1 MVYRYYRFQER
12 GISVSN
18 RKKNTAD
25 NLDFSPGEAP
35 GQHADAIEVEGLD
48 HIFKWASEPAPEP
61 EDLRL
66 KQTRE
71 RRVRFQVLDVVQ
83 KYKEQRVVSKSQD
96 EVTYLQRRVIALLT
110 KMQEMTEEN
119 AAVKQIMVSQYWA
132 IQRIPALEEQVRVL
146 KVVEYEKEA
155 AVKERR
161 YLMDALAKV
170 KVERDYLEDILV
182 TVEEENTRLSSI
194 LNITRTELEA
204 IKAHRWWHKF
214 VPQSWYKL

>member
-1 MVYRYYRFQER
+1 VT
-12 GISVSN
+12 N

-35 GQHADAIEVEGLD
+35 GQHEDAIEVDGLD
-48 HIFKWASEPAPEP
+48 HIFKWAAEPAPEP

-66 KQTRE
+66 RQTRD
-71 RRVRFQVLDVVQ
+71 RRVRVQVLDVVQ

-110 KMQEMTEEN
+110 KMQELTEEN
-119 AAVKQIMVSQYWA
+119 SAVKQIMVSQFWA
-132 IQRIPALEEQVRVL
+132 IQRIPTLEEQVRVL
-146 KVVEYEKEA
+146 KSVEYEKET

-182 TVEEENTRLSSI
+182 TVEDENTRLSGI
-194 LNITRTELEA
+194 LNTTRTELTA
-204 IKAHRWWHKF
+204 IQNRRWWHVF